1 MPIPTRKHYRYV
13 DPIAMTNELIRK
25 GVDLKTV
32 TLDEFKDLL
41 TRAIRGESARGN
53 LSNVT
58 SYLHVSRA
66 MLPGSGGH
74 RQRRGSVRALVRP
87 LHDNRAEVVRFEG
100 LRAGDILEVQ
110 YMVDDVARATR
121 WPTTSATCSSSA
133 RPSPSGAGTTR

>member
-13 DPIAMTNELIRK
+13 DPIAMTDELIRK

-41 TRAIRGESARGN
+41 TRAIRGESAPGN

-66 MLPGSGGH
+66 TLPG
-74 RQRRGSVRALVRP
+74 
-87 LHDNRAEVVRFEG
+87 
-100 LRAGDILEVQ
+100 
-110 YMVDDVARATR
+110 R
-121 WPTTSATCSSSA
+121 W
-133 RPSPSGAGTTR
+133 